1 MFYILGTTGS
11 NDFPTTSNAFQ
22 TNFNGGTKLFP
33 SGLGVSFLDG
43 SDMFIS
49 RLNIDGGTLLSS
61 SFLGGSDNDGLNTSS
76 KLKFNYADEI
86 RGEIDIDL
94 DNNIYIAST
103 TFSNDFPTTAN
114 SFAQSLKGNQDGCI
128 VKMDYQL
135 STIIWSFLGGS
146 KDDIYSLE
154 LDSEKNIYVTG
165 GTNSSD
171 FPTTPSSYDATY
183 NDSLNADAFISI
195 IEKEGSN
202 SLTQ

>member
-1 MFYILGTTGS
+1 MVVNNNNELYILGTTGS

-22 TNFNGGTKLFP
+22 TNFNGGTNFFP
-33 SGLGVSFLDG
+33 SGLGVSFPDG

-49 RLNIDGGTLLSS
+49 RLNIDGGALLSS

-114 SFAQSLKGNQDGCI
+114 SFAQSLTGTQDGCC
-128 VKMDYQL
+128 
-135 STIIWSFLGGS
+135 
-146 KDDIYSLE
+146 
-154 LDSEKNIYVTG
+154 
-165 GTNSSD
+165 
-171 FPTTPSSYDATY
+171 
-183 NDSLNADAFISI
+183 
-195 IEKEGSN
+195 
-202 SLTQ
+202 

>member
-1 MFYILGTTGS
+1 
-11 NDFPTTSNAFQ
+11 
-22 TNFNGGTKLFP
+22 
-33 SGLGVSFLDG
+33 
-43 SDMFIS
+43 MFIS
-49 RLNIDGGTLLSS
+49 RLNIDGGALLSS
-61 SFLGGSDNDGLNTSS
+61 ILGGSDNDGLNTSS

-135 STIIWSFLGGS
+135 STIIWSSFLGGS
-146 KDDIYSLE
+146 KDDAIYSLE

-171 FPTTPSSYDATY
+171 FNNNHHMMLLITT
-183 NDSLNADAFISI
+183 L
-195 IEKEGSN
+195 
-202 SLTQ
+202 